1 MKHLRVLIISILL
14 FACSPQGLSTTL
26 IPSSTAVKFTAT
38 SKVDISNTP
47 STPIPTKTDIPIQSE
62 PTELNF
68 ELPPDCSIYDPSIN
82 SGYYADLSN
91 GACNHPALSP
101 DKSQIAYAGLIITES
116 GEIVQEARLFSV
128 SLAQSFPIYKSDCGI
143 LYLEWATTNYLVISD
158 YPQDVG
164 CGHTVIYDLTRGEI
178 IATLNGAVHRSWRS
192 YWSEDKN
199 AFFTLSPE
207 LFGPVCSET
216 LSGFDLNT
224 IQPVPPIKPITPN
237 NNLYVVIGK
246 PVWSK
251 DGNTL
256 LAVIRD
262 GTCTNIEKYE
272 CIYSNSYIVSIDFSG
287 DSPTITYPFYDP
299 EIDYSFVK
307 SDEGNPEIKSAS
319 TKAVNCWDVE
329 TEESKQ

>member
-68 ELPPDCSIYDPSIN
+68 ELPPDCLIYDPSIN

-101 DKSQIAYAGLIITES
+101 DKSQIAYAGLKITES

-128 SLAQSFPIYKSDCGI
+128 SLAQSFPIYTSECGI
-143 LYLEWATTNYLVISD
+143 LRPEWTPASYLVISD
-158 YPQDVG
+158 SPQDVG
-164 CGHTVIYDLTRGEI
+164 CGHTVIYDMAKGEI
-178 IATLNGAVHRSWRS
+178 IAALNGAVSRSGD
-192 YWSEDKN
+192 WSSDRN
-199 AFFTLSPE
+199 SFYTVSPQ

-216 LSGFDLNT
+216 LSGFDF
-224 IQPVPPIKPITPN
+224 IARQPMPTIKPITPN
-237 NNLYVVIGK
+237 TDIYVVIGD

-251 DGNTL
+251 DGKTL
-256 LAVIRD
+256 SAVIRD
-262 GTCTNIEKYE
+262 GTCTDLENYE
-272 CIYSNSYIVSIDFSG
+272 CIYRNSYIASIDFGG
-287 DSPTITYPFYDP
+287 DSPTVTYPFYDP